1 MVKRFSLG
9 ANSES
14 VWERH
19 PKCVKTGDR
28 GKKGNETQSIYAR
41 GEIWIAIG
49 IPLVLK
55 KKHVNIPFDCC
66 CLITQSRPTLWSH
79 GLQHPRLPV
88 LHYLPE
94 FAQIHIHWI
103 DDTIQPS
110 HPLSP
115 SSPLAFNLSQHQDL
129 FQWIC
134 SSHRWPQY
142 WSFSLNISPSNE
154 YSGLISFRIDWFDLQ
169 LGSPSFLQGIFQT
182 QGLNLG
188 LLHCRYILY
197 CLSHQGSLMIY
208 HMYM

>member
-129 FQWIC
+129 VQWVC

-154 YSGLISFRIDWFDLQ
+154 YSGLISFRIDWLDLLAVQ
-169 LGSPSFLQGIFQT
+169 GNLKSLLQHPSSKSSILWWYPYKTTGKPQPW
-182 QGLNLG
+182 LDDS
-188 LLHCRYILY
+188 LLAK
-197 CLSHQGSLMIY
+197 
-208 HMYM
+208 